1 VDEVTNPQREHLT
14 WEETSPLAAVDPA
27 SILREMRT
35 EGPVAYLLVHGYR
48 DDDSFDVVGAFWL
61 STDAERGGFLVHPKA
76 LWTGSELARNYRNA
90 LARDWTHAG
99 IFDYWQGEGFSGIEL
114 LLERDSR
121 ISASLRALWNLLNS
135 V

>member
-1 VDEVTNPQREHLT
+1 MDELTNPQGEHLT

-61 STDAERGGFLVHPKA
+61 STDAERGGFLVH
-76 LWTGSELARNYRNA
+76 YRNS